1 MTAATP
7 HSVFLGVTG
16 ASGAAYAQR
25 LLAALAESGAE
36 VTLCV
41 SDSGVL
47 VLRHE
52 LELPDDGR
60 DAVVAALV
68 ERAGAAAVTHVVDP
82 GDVGAPAASGSA
94 APDAVVVCPCS
105 MSTAAHIALGTSR
118 NLIHRAAD
126 VALKERRRLVV
137 VPRETPLSPIHLR
150 RLLELSE
157 AGAVVLPAMPGFYGR
172 PRSVADLVDHVA
184 GKTLQA
190 LGFEQR
196 LFPPWDGGAR

>member
-1 MTAATP
+1 
-7 HSVFLGVTG
+7 V
-16 ASGAAYAQR
+16 YALR
-25 LLAALAESGAE
+25 LLAALVDSGAE
-36 VTLCV
+36 ITLCV

-52 LELPDDGR
+52 LELSGGGR
-60 DAVVAALV
+60 GDVVAALV

-126 VALKERRRLVV
+126 VAIKERRRLVV
-137 VPRETPLSPIHLR
+137 VPRETPLSVIHLR
-150 RLLELSE
+150 RLLELCE

-172 PRSVADLVDHVA
+172 PQSVADLVDHVV
-184 GKTLQA
+184 GKALQA